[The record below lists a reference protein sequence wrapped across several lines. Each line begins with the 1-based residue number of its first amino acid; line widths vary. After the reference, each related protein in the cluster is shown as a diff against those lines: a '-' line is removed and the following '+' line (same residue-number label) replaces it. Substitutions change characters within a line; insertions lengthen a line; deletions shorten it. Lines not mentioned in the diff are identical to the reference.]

1 MKSVPAAV
9 SYREDIVETLKERF
23 FTRLDRSLEE
33 GREPEI
39 SEAALA
45 EIRAQYQTTFSNFLS
60 TAFDVVF
67 RNELASKL
75 PGTVTGKLL
84 RIPISDSILS
94 QDLGYGCPQ
103 GLAMGK
109 LAAPP
114 PPPRFNFS
122 PCFVCFS
129 NPTSPP
135 RSPIASVPCV
145 PSYTLS
151 YRAIKGVTRGMSF
164 KHTSPA
170 PSQWLV

>member
-1 MKSVPAAV
+1 MNSVPAAV

-23 FTRLDRSLEE
+23 FTRLDSSLEE

-84 RIPISDSILS
+84 RKPINCHYRLEQLIRNLLSSVDKNGSINPIYRTVFRYDSIHKLIKKALKKVLFYRLISFLS
-94 QDLGYGCPQ
+94 
-103 GLAMGK
+103 
-109 LAAPP
+109 
-114 PPPRFNFS
+114 
-122 PCFVCFS
+122 V
-129 NPTSPP
+129 
-135 RSPIASVPCV
+135 
-145 PSYTLS
+145 
-151 YRAIKGVTRGMSF
+151 
-164 KHTSPA
+164 
-170 PSQWLV
+170 